1 MSSKGMNAR
10 VVVQAW
16 GRILAGYRPNLSIEI
31 TRECPLRCPGC
42 YAYGDEHLGGGVT
55 LRGLR
60 DFTGDA
66 LVNGVLEVI
75 RERKPMQVSF
85 VGGEPL
91 IRHKELSRILPVLD
105 AMGVYSLVV

>member
-1 MSSKGMNAR
+1 MEGLIS
-10 VVVQAW
+10 AW
-16 GRILAGYRPNLSIEI
+16 GKILRGYRPLLSIEI

-60 DFTGDA
+60 DLTGDA
-66 LVNGVLEVI
+66 LVDGVLDLI
-75 RERKPMQVSF
+75 RAQKPMQVSF
-85 VGGEPL
+85 IGGEPL

-105 AMGVYSLVV
+105 A